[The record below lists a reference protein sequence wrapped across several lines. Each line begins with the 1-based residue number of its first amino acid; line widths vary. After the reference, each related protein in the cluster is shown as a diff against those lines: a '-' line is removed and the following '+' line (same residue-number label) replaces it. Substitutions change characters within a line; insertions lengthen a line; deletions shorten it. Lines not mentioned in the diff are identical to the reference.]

1 MRGENRRTK
10 SGMKF
15 WNGLGFTVGVLVSL
29 ILLLIL
35 GVKTAFE
42 VKSSYDAAIKLNE
55 EIKLQESRYYASRLE
70 KEFENA
76 YGLGRS
82 AEVLIQEYLLGTAKQ
97 DRDWNDITHTLM
109 ELYSKNDVVDGLAVI
124 FEPGFF
130 IRKRGQAQTT
140 DSKGHFSYYI
150 SGAKGTS
157 SGHTESDTDEGLL
170 ELYRDYLKG
179 SEIQL
184 LDPFKDPVSSK
195 LKTSYLFPVTYESE
209 LAAYVIVELDID
221 DIQAILEKVFPED
234 YDYKVLASDRG
245 SIVAFSCNRTQI
257 LKDRIER
264 NPAVKPYYDSAQKDG
279 ESIVDIVSIQSG
291 KSSKRV
297 FVPIHTPGTSQ
308 NWIYESVTS
317 YEHFTKD
324 ARDEA
329 IFSALTGILA
339 IIFVGIIIY
348 IVLLRR
354 VVKPIQ
360 LVETSI
366 VKISGYDLNISQE
379 AEKARKYEGKKD
391 EIGTMLR
398 ALQILKD
405 NLYRIIMN
413 IADNAQN
420 TAATA
425 EELTATAQST
435 KEAAAKVATGVEN
448 IATGASS
455 QAMDTQAVAGSVEAS
470 NRLLYDMFDILE
482 ELVAS
487 TELIFESKE
496 EGRRC
501 LEDLV
506 LAVEHNN
513 RATKE
518 IEETINKTN
527 ESAERIS
534 TAGEMIQAV
543 SDQTNLLALNAAIEA
558 ARAGEAGKGFS
569 VVAEEIRKLAEQ
581 SAGFTEDIKTTI
593 KDLRQRTEQAVKVMN
608 SVTEVVKTQDVKLNE
623 TEDKFGLI
631 SETVERAKIVAMKL
645 EEASKGI
652 EEKNKSIAEVIEN
665 LSATS
670 KQNAVTS
677 REASDSVDLQVQSIS
692 DISAASEGLAEIAT
706 ALQNE
711 ISKFKM

>member
-1 MRGENRRTK
+1 MKRNSSE
-10 SGMKF
+10 MKF
-15 WNGLGFTVGVLVSL
+15 WHSLGFKVGLLISL
-29 ILLLIL
+29 ILLVIL
-35 GVKTAFE
+35 GLKTAYE

-55 EIKLQESRYYASRLE
+55 EIKLQESRSYASRLE
-70 KEFENA
+70 KEFESA
-76 YGLGRS
+76 YGVGRS
-82 AEVLIQEYLLGTAKQ
+82 AEVFIQEFLEETARV
-97 DRDWNDITHTLM
+97 DRDWNYVKHTLA
-109 ELYSKNDVVDGLAVI
+109 ELYAKNDVVDGLAII

-130 IRKRGQAQTT
+130 NEKKGPAQSESS
-140 DSKGHFSYYI
+140 DLHLSYYV
-150 SGAKGTS
+150 SGAKDSS
-157 SGHTESDTDEGLL
+157 SGQAGAEGDEGLMKLYGPYL
-170 ELYRDYLKG
+170 EGPYVK
-179 SEIQL
+179 L
-184 LDPFKDPVSSK
+184 LDPFEEPVSSK
-195 LKTSYLFPVTYESE
+195 LMTSYVIPVQFQSKV
-209 LAAYVIVELDID
+209 AAHIIVELDID
-221 DIQAILEKVFPED
+221 DIQAILEQVFPED

-245 SIVAFSCNRTQI
+245 SIVAFSCNKSQI

-264 NPAVKPYYDSAQKDG
+264 NPAVKPYYESVQKDE

-324 ARDEA
+324 ARDKA
-329 IFSALTGILA
+329 IFSSFTSLIT
-339 IIFVGIIIY
+339 IIAVGIIIY
-348 IVLLRR
+348 LVLLRR

-360 LVETSI
+360 LVEASI
-366 VKISGYDLNISQE
+366 VKISDYDLNISE
-379 AEKARKYEGKKD
+379 ETEKARRFEGKKD
-391 EIGTMLR
+391 EVGTMLR
-398 ALQILKD
+398 ALQVLKD
-405 NLYRIIMN
+405 NLYRIIMS

-435 KEAAAKVATGVEN
+435 KEAADKVATGVGN
-448 IATGASS
+448 IASGASS
-455 QAMDTQAVAGSVEAS
+455 QARDTQAVAGSVEAS
-470 NRLLYDMFDILE
+470 NRLLYDMFHILE

-487 TELIFESKE
+487 TESIFESKE

-501 LEDLV
+501 LEDLA

-593 KDLRQRTEQAVKVMN
+593 KDLRHRTEQAVKVMN
-608 SVTEVVKTQDVKLNE
+608 SVTEVVKTQDLKLNE
-623 TEDKFGLI
+623 TEEKFGLI
-631 SETVERAKIVAMKL
+631 SDTVERAKVVASKL

-652 EEKNKSIAEVIEN
+652 EEKNKSISEVIEN

-670 KQNAVTS
+670 KQNAVTTQ
-677 REASDSVDLQVQSIS
+677 EASASVDIQVQSIT
-692 DISAASEGLAEIAT
+692 DISFASEGLAEIAT

-711 ISKFKM
+711 ISKFRM